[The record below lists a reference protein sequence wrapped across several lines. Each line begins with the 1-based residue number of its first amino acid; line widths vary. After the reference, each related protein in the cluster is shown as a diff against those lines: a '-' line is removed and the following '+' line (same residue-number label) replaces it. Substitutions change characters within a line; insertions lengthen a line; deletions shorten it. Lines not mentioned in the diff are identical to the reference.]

1 MKKTIALC
9 TVVVVTAL
17 SSVDVRAD
25 ERVSVA
31 DVLAM
36 MDTMPGAP
44 GDPRSTAA
52 YHWSKKRGA
61 ESIARAI
68 AMVAPDREWAARMAV
83 YAIHESGL
91 SVECLAG
98 DGKKS
103 LGTWQLQGVPEA
115 VACDPAKA
123 APVWLGRARQ
133 SIADCSA
140 LPASER
146 MAELAS
152 GSCDRGRMIARLRE
166 SFVLRALAH
175 ALPPAAAPSIE

>member
-1 MKKTIALC
+1 MNTSVLLGAAV
-9 TVVVVTAL
+9 TVILGTAEARSDDRVQVQEVL
-17 SSVDVRAD
+17 S
-25 ERVSVA
+25 
-31 DVLAM
+31 M
-36 MDTMPGAP
+36 MDTMAAAP
-44 GDPRSTAA
+44 GNPKSTA
-52 YHWSKKRGA
+52 YHWSKEPGA
-61 ESIARAI
+61 IPIARAI